1 MSEVTFSIVI
11 PSYNKAAYIKRAIDS
26 VLNQSFKDFEIIVVE
41 NNSSDHSMEVL
52 SQINVPAVKVV
63 IEKNQGV
70 SFARNT
76 GIELAKGRYICFLDA
91 DDTYEVKHLEALNTF
106 IKKYPQADLIANRYK
121 IVTIHGKNKIPVLN
135 PNWFNGNRY
144 VLNNFFDA
152 FVQGVPPVHINAVC
166 VSKQVLKMHGGFDT
180 RLKGVEDIDLWAR
193 IFVNAEVIIGDYIG
207 TTYYHNTSN
216 RSHESI
222 HFESYK
228 ILLEKYHQLYKD
240 NESLWPYQKAFQ
252 EFVACIVFGVVFS
265 CIHSGNKLQATYWFS
280 REELAYCP
288 KRNALNLLKTM
299 YYLPHFMNQII
310 FKFLRSIGKL
320 NI

>member
-63 IEKNQGV
+63 IEKN
-70 SFARNT
+70 
-76 GIELAKGRYICFLDA
+76 
-91 DDTYEVKHLEALNTF
+91 
-106 IKKYPQADLIANRYK
+106 
-121 IVTIHGKNKIPVLN
+121 
-135 PNWFNGNRY
+135 
-144 VLNNFFDA
+144 
-152 FVQGVPPVHINAVC
+152 QGVPPVHINAVC